1 MATENHLPIIAYDKD
16 FEGIEEYVTKK
27 RFLETSGVPK
37 LRNIKIRIE
46 RGEEEMMEEEELVE
60 RVASRIESK
69 NRGADKIQCREK
81 HR

>member
-1 MATENHLPIIAYDKD
+1 MGTRIRIPSRVVE
-16 FEGIEEYVTKK
+16 
-27 RFLETSGVPK
+27 VPK
-37 LRNIKIRIE
+37 LRNIKIKIE